1 MKQIERT
8 KIFYG
13 WYIVAIGMVGGFI
26 GAGVSQMFMS
36 IMLKPLTEEFGWSRT
51 AATGAIT
58 AGSIMAGLFS
68 VPFGKLA
75 DRYGPRLLMSL
86 GAVVT
91 AGAYVAIS
99 KFVHLWEFYVV
110 YVIARLITANV
121 LSSIVP
127 KTAAVNWFRRY
138 RGRALGL
145 LSMATPLGASV
156 LVIIAQTIMERH
168 GWRTVFMVFALATV
182 FLLALPAALVL
193 RRRPEDLGLVPD
205 GGKSDPVTSAPTDP
219 SLGRGEVPWTLGEAI
234 RTPSL
239 WLLTA
244 AMAVANA
251 VNSGI
256 SFHLV
261 AHYTDIGIVP
271 SIAVGAMSVYALT
284 GALSNVIWGFLS
296 ERVPERLLATVVMGL
311 SAAAILYLQSVRTNG
326 SAFIFAV
333 LFGLTSRGEGTLVN
347 VILAQYYGRNSY
359 GAISG
364 FMLPF
369 SMVGLGL
376 GPLISSVGF
385 DLTGSYRALFG
396 VFIAASILAAVLI
409 WLARKPTPGI
419 QPSSSPPS

>member
-1 MKQIERT
+1 
-8 KIFYG
+8 
-13 WYIVAIGMVGGFI
+13 
-26 GAGVSQMFMS
+26 
-36 IMLKPLTEEFGWSRT
+36 
-51 AATGAIT
+51 
-58 AGSIMAGLFS
+58 
-68 VPFGKLA
+68 
-75 DRYGPRLLMSL
+75 
-86 GAVVT
+86 
-91 AGAYVAIS
+91 
-99 KFVHLWEFYVV
+99 
-110 YVIARLITANV
+110 
-121 LSSIVP
+121 
-127 KTAAVNWFRRY
+127 
-138 RGRALGL
+138 
-145 LSMATPLGASV
+145 
-156 LVIIAQTIMERH
+156 
-168 GWRTVFMVFALATV
+168 
-182 FLLALPAALVL
+182 
-193 RRRPEDLGLVPD
+193 
-205 GGKSDPVTSAPTDP
+205 
-219 SLGRGEVPWTLGEAI
+219 
-234 RTPSL
+234 
-239 WLLTA
+239 
-244 AMAVANA
+244 MAVANA

-409 WLARKPTPGI
+409 WLARKPTPAV
-419 QPSSSPPS
+419 QQSSTGV